1 MTKYWLAGAT
11 FGDYDM
17 TDTFIRRGYWE
28 LGYTRG
34 DQPTYDRRLAQMSA
48 GDRVAIKSMLGRGA
62 TEIQIKAR
70 GIVRGI
76 GNSKDADAEDD
87 AVRRVYIRWLLTGL
101 DRRVPLRGAAGAL
114 GSIHEVL
121 DRDRI
126 RQIFTLE

>member
-1 MTKYWLAGAT
+1 
-11 FGDYDM
+11 
-17 TDTFIRRGYWE
+17 
-28 LGYTRG
+28 
-34 DQPTYDRRLAQMSA
+34 MSA

-62 TEIQIKAR
+62 TEIQIKAL

-101 DRRVPLRGAAGAL
+101 DRRVPLIGAAGAL